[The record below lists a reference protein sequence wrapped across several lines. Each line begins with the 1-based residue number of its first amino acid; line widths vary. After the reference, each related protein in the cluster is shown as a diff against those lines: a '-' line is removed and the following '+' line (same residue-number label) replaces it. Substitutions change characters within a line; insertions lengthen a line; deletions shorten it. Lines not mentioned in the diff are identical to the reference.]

1 MEHSIG
7 NINYLYFFL
16 KIDSIYIRIYD
27 KADEVI
33 K

>member
-7 NINYLYFFL
+7 NTNYLYFFL
-16 KIDSIYIRIYD
+16 KSDSIYIRIYD
-27 KADEVI
+27 KADEFI